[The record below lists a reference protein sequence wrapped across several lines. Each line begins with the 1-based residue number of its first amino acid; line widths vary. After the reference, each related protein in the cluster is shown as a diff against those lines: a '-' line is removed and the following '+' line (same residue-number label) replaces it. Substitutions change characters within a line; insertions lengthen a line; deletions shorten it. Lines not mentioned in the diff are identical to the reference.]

1 MDDHLVPEIILTDLQ
16 QLDLHF
22 VLGRAHLFVRVRQ
35 ERRDLQVCVHQWA
48 RGLHPNLVTV
58 PHPLHVQAELVVADT
73 HLQLVHL
80 LEAVL
85 RQFINQSRCLTMS
98 MEEKKTNEVIIQT
111 V

>member
-1 MDDHLVPEIILTDLQ
+1 MLKKFQSYTATYQNIVFVSLSEFTLTMDTDIMDVLVLVGLLAE
-16 QLDLHF
+16 
-22 VLGRAHLFVRVRQ
+22 VRSRK
-35 ERRDLQVCVHQWA
+35 
-48 RGLHPNLVTV
+48 G
-58 PHPLHVQAELVVADT
+58 
-73 HLQLVHL
+73 

>member
-1 MDDHLVPEIILTDLQ
+1 MLKKFQSYTATYQNIVFVSLSEFTLTMDTDMMDVLVLVGLLAE
-16 QLDLHF
+16 
-22 VLGRAHLFVRVRQ
+22 VRSRK
-35 ERRDLQVCVHQWA
+35 
-48 RGLHPNLVTV
+48 G
-58 PHPLHVQAELVVADT
+58 
-73 HLQLVHL
+73 